1 MSEEIEKQPRRPLS
15 RQQLKQ
21 RRAAARKST
30 GPRTLAGKARA
41 SKNHFIHGRSAGK
54 TESHLMALRAS
65 MLELG
70 EDPEEFSRLHEG
82 IVASFRPSNRAQEAL
97 AREIAWLHWERQR
110 LERAQ
115 AALFARRIQELE
127 IQRQRKSLEISQ
139 KISAQIPAAQMD
151 IGYLWAEESPEKFQ
165 KLLELLDHLKQF
177 VDAGVFTGAE
187 AYIDWIYGPVSTAR
201 GAMIKVL
208 FAQLAGI
215 PSLNA
220 APDDADNDEE
230 PAVED
235 ETGAEGESSQSIT
248 ERLTVGAAVDDQTEL
263 ADPADSADSA
273 GGETRDSDARR
284 SGIDIIQRVAVM
296 KLRRELEAEI
306 ASVTQQYWLYQRQYV
321 DVTPTMRAECL
332 VPTIEQRWLMRQLA
346 IIDRNVDRKVRL
358 MIDQK
363 RLNPKRLKAKKA

>member
-1 MSEEIEKQPRRPLS
+1 MSEEIKKQSRRPLS
-15 RQQLKQ
+15 RRQVKQ

-30 GPRTLAGKARA
+30 GPRTLAGKARV
-41 SKNHFIHGRSAGK
+41 SKNGVTHGRSAGK

-70 EDPEEFSRLHEG
+70 EDPEEFSNLHEG

-139 KISAQIPAAQMD
+139 KISAQLPAAQME
-151 IGYLWAEESPEKFQ
+151 IGYLWADESPEKFQ
-165 KLLELLDHLKQF
+165 KLLELLDQLKQC

-187 AYIDWIYGPVSTAR
+187 TYIDWIYGPVSTAR

-220 APDDADNDEE
+220 APEDDNSDEE
-230 PAVED
+230 PAMAGETGPED
-235 ETGAEGESSQSIT
+235 ESPQSIT
-248 ERLTVGAAVDDQTEL
+248 EPLAVAAAAD
-263 ADPADSADSA
+263 DPADGEPRDFDS
-273 GGETRDSDARR
+273 GRSDA
-284 SGIDIIQRVAVM
+284 DIAQHVAVM
-296 KLRRELEAEI
+296 QLRRELEAEI

-363 RLNPKRLKAKKA
+363 RLNLKRLRAKKA